1 MSDYQPHDP
10 DAGPLDYSIDFT
22 NWLNSG
28 DSISSVAWSINP
40 TGPTLAS
47 ESESSGVAT
56 IQVDG
61 GVLGNVYRL
70 TARATTAAG
79 LVDDRSIVLRCGN
92 L

>member
-22 NWLNSG
+22 NWLSSG
-28 DSISSVAWSINP
+28 DTIDSVAWSINP

-47 ESESSGVAT
+47 DSESDGVAT

-61 GVLGNVYRL
+61 GTLGYVYRL
-70 TARATTAAG
+70 TATATSAAG
-79 LVDDRSIVLRCGN
+79 LVDDRSIVLRCGQ